1 MVWPTV
7 LLPVPR
13 ALPGSTA
20 VVAAAASDPVRS
32 GDTGY
37 IHDLLRERGLSDLTA
52 RTIEFL
58 LLRPLRIVVIVVVAV
73 LVARWGGRLRR
84 RAVRSLGVRSPRLT
98 SAPRAEQRAT
108 TIADAIAGFWRVVV
122 VIISALMILAEVGVN
137 LVPLLAGASIA
148 GLAIGFAAQT
158 LIRDYL
164 SGVFI
169 LAEDQYG
176 VGDEVTVGTAS
187 APVTTGRVEDVSL
200 RVTRLRAPDGSV
212 WFIPNGD
219 IRALANRSLA
229 DPPVTP
235 PAGSA
240 GGGTPA

>member
-7 LLPVPR
+7 PIPVPP
-13 ALPGSTA
+13 ALPGSAA
-20 VVAAAASDPVRS
+20 VVAVADPVRS
-32 GDTGY
+32 ADTGY
-37 IHDLLRERGLSDLTA
+37 IYDLLRERGLSDLTA
-52 RTIEFL
+52 RTVELL
-58 LLRPLRIVVIVVVAV
+58 LLRPLRIVVIVVVAG
-73 LVARWGGRLRR
+73 LVARWGGRLLR
-84 RAVRSLGVRSPRLT
+84 RAVRSLGVRSPRRT

-176 VGDEVTVGTAS
+176 VGDEVTVGTAT

-200 RVTRLRAPDGSV
+200 RVTRLRASDGSV

-229 DPPVTP
+229 DPPG
-235 PAGSA
+235 PAEGE
-240 GGGTPA
+240 GPTG

>member
-1 MVWPTV
+1 MVWPTA

-13 ALPGSTA
+13 ALAGP
-20 VVAAAASDPVRS
+20 VAATAAPDPVRS
-32 GDTGY
+32 ADTGY

-58 LLRPLRIVVIVVVAV
+58 LLRPLRILVIVVVAV
-73 LVARWGGRLRR
+73 LVARWGGRLLR
-84 RAVRSLGVRSPRLT
+84 RAVRSLGVRSPRRT

-200 RVTRLRAPDGSV
+200 RVTRLRASDGSV

-229 DPPVTP
+229 DPPD
-235 PAGSA
+235 PA
-240 GGGTPA
+240 